1 MQSINKYLFLI
12 ILLINNCVSF
22 ELGLWRGLTH
32 YYVRNS
38 NSIDLSK
45 PLITTNNYTYYYN
58 LNKSLFQTSFIDTRF
73 LRLKLQSYDKLG
85 GVIAKVD
92 KRTDNTYYFT
102 NQINFFYNA
111 ARSVITINYTYNND
125 QKLQLNS
132 IVISGLRCALS
143 RTSNKR
149 FKLLNLSEL
158 NDKLKNWTYC
168 KSSIVNPKNP
178 FVINQKE
185 FNCYDYEYLLLNEKR
200 LSYVFAD
207 NLIISVPDII
217 DDNKPFSLLFG
228 CLISPSCYKQ
238 VNLNYNFNGVLTS
251 FEFNEYEPYNF
262 TNKINNYL
270 NLMKKKIVT
279 LTPFY

>member
-1 MQSINKYLFLI
+1 MQSINKYLFLV
-12 ILLINNCVSF
+12 ILFINNCYSF

-38 NSIDLSK
+38 DSIDLSK
-45 PLITTNNYTYYYN
+45 PLITTNNYTHYYN
-58 LNKSLFQTSFIDTRF
+58 LNKSLFQTNFIDTRF

-85 GVIAKVD
+85 GIIAKVD
-92 KRTDNTYYFT
+92 KRADNTYYFT
-102 NQINFFYNA
+102 NQINFFYNS
-111 ARSVITINYTYNND
+111 ARSVITINYTYNNN

-132 IVISGLRCALS
+132 IVVSGLRCGLT
-143 RTSNKR
+143 RTSPNRIKIT
-149 FKLLNLSEL
+149 NLTQL
-158 NDKLKNWTYC
+158 KDKLKNWSYC
-168 KSSIVNPKNP
+168 KTSIINPRNP
-178 FVINQKE
+178 FIINQKE
-185 FNCYDYEYLLLNEKR
+185 SNCYDYEFLLLNEQR

-238 VNLNYNFNGVLTS
+238 VNLNYNFNSVLTS
-251 FEFNEYEPYNF
+251 FEFNEYEPHNF

-270 NLMKKKIVT
+270 NLMKNKLNR